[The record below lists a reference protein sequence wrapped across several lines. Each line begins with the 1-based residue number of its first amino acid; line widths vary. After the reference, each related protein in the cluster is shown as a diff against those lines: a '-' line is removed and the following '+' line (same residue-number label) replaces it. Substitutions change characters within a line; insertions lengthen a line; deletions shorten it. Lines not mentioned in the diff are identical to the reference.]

1 MDNYIQVEDGEEPY
15 YLPVENNNTVILET
29 VQSAFPR
36 CCGLCFYVKNKC
48 FVVTLQRGI
57 FHLPKEYWK
66 FIFEPIFDDDYDDED
81 NDEDEYSDDGYE
93 NDNHNKTNVGA
104 KPPEK
109 EDINVLYY
117 DMLNVKNYENDYDSY
132 DDDSWQF

>member
-1 MDNYIQVEDGEEPY
+1 MDNYIQVEDGEEPFF
-15 YLPVENNNTVILET
+15 LPVENNNTVILET

-57 FHLPKEYWK
+57 FYPPKEYWK
-66 FIFEPIFDDDYDDED
+66 FVYEPIYDDYYEDWDEDGDEYDDDGHD
-81 NDEDEYSDDGYE
+81 
-93 NDNHNKTNVGA
+93 KTNVSV
-104 KPPEK
+104 KPQQK
-109 EDINVLYY
+109 EDINQLYFNL
-117 DMLNVKNYENDYDSY
+117 LNNKNDENDYDSDY

>member
-1 MDNYIQVEDGEEPY
+1 MDDYVQVEDGEEPF
-15 YLPVENNNTVILET
+15 YLPIENNNTVILET

-81 NDEDEYSDDGYE
+81 DDYDQEYFEHDRK
-93 NDNHNKTNVGA
+93 NNVCGN
-104 KPPEK
+104 PPEK
-109 EDINVLYY
+109 EDINMLYNHLLR
-117 DMLNVKNYENDYDSY
+117 DDQSNDSY
-132 DDDSWQF
+132 DDEW

>member
-48 FVVTLQRGI
+48 FVVTLQRGV
-57 FHLPKEYWK
+57 FHPPKEYWK
-66 FIFEPIFDDDYDDED
+66 FVYEPIYDDCDDDWDKGDDDYDDD
-81 NDEDEYSDDGYE
+81 YDDHGYK
-93 NDNHNKTNVGA
+93 NTVGA

-109 EDINVLYY
+109 EDINMLYNHLLR
-117 DMLNVKNYENDYDSY
+117 DDQSNDSY
-132 DDDSWQF
+132 DDE

>member
-1 MDNYIQVEDGEEPY
+1 MDNYIQVEDNEEQY

-81 NDEDEYSDDGYE
+81 DDYDQEYFEHDRK
-93 NDNHNKTNVGA
+93 NNVCGN
-104 KPPEK
+104 PPEK
-109 EDINVLYY
+109 EDINMLYY
-117 DMLNVKNYENDYDSY
+117 NLLNEKHANDVESDN
-132 DDDSWQF
+132 DDE

>member
-1 MDNYIQVEDGEEPY
+1 MDNYIQVEDGDEPY

-29 VQSAFPR
+29 IQSAFMR

-66 FIFEPIFDDDYDDED
+66 FVYEPIYDDDYDDWDE
-81 NDEDEYSDDGYE
+81 DEDEYDDGYQYDDYK
-93 NDNHNKTNVGA
+93 NNVGA
-104 KPPEK
+104 KTAQK
-109 EDINVLYY
+109 EDINQLYY
-117 DMLNVKNYENDYDSY
+117 DLLKNDNVDDGDNDDIYS
-132 DDDSWQF
+132 DDE

>member
-1 MDNYIQVEDGEEPY
+1 MDNYIQVEDGDEPY

-29 VQSAFPR
+29 VQSAFMR

-66 FIFEPIFDDDYDDED
+66 FVYEPIYDDDYDDWD
-81 NDEDEYSDDGYE
+81 DDGYE
-93 NDNHNKTNVGA
+93 YDDDGYKNKGGV
-104 KPPEK
+104 KPPQ
-109 EDINVLYY
+109 EDINELYY
-117 DMLNVKNYENDYDSY
+117 HMLNDDQGDDSYEDDDY
-132 DDDSWQF
+132 DDDS

>member
-1 MDNYIQVEDGEEPY
+1 MDNYIKVSDGEEPFY
-15 YLPVENNNTVILET
+15 FTVEDNNTVILET

-66 FIFEPIFDDDYDDED
+66 FIFEPIFDDDYEYEDDD
-81 NDEDEYSDDGYE
+81 YDQEYFEHDRK
-93 NDNHNKTNVGA
+93 NNVCGN
-104 KPPEK
+104 PPEK
-109 EDINVLYY
+109 EDINMLYY
-117 DMLNVKNYENDYDSY
+117 NLLNEKSDDEVESDYD
-132 DDDSWQF
+132 DE

>member
-15 YLPVENNNTVILET
+15 YLPVESNNTLPLET
-29 VQSAFPR
+29 LQSAFPR

-57 FHLPKEYWK
+57 FYPPKEYWK
-66 FIFEPIFDDDYDDED
+66 FVYEPIYDDYDDDWDEGDDDYDD
-81 NDEDEYSDDGYE
+81 GY
-93 NDNHNKTNVGA
+93 NVGV

-109 EDINVLYY
+109 EDINQLYFNHLNGKNDENSY
-117 DMLNVKNYENDYDSY
+117 DNDY
-132 DDDSWQF
+132 DDDS

>member
-1 MDNYIQVEDGEEPY
+1 MDNYIQVEDGDEPY
-15 YLPVENNNTVILET
+15 YLPVENNDTVILET

-66 FIFEPIFDDDYDDED
+66 FVYEPIYDDDYDDWDE
-81 NDEDEYSDDGYE
+81 DEDEYDDGYQYDDYK
-93 NDNHNKTNVGA
+93 NNVGA
-104 KPPEK
+104 KTAQK
-109 EDINVLYY
+109 EDINQLYY
-117 DMLNVKNYENDYDSY
+117 DLLKNDNVDDGDNDDLYS
-132 DDDSWQF
+132 DDEQ

>member
-1 MDNYIQVEDGEEPY
+1 MDNYIKVSDGEEPFY
-15 YLPVENNNTVILET
+15 FTVEDNNTVILET

-81 NDEDEYSDDGYE
+81 DDYDQEYFEHDRK
-93 NDNHNKTNVGA
+93 NNVCGN
-104 KPPEK
+104 PPEK
-109 EDINVLYY
+109 EDINMLYY
-117 DMLNVKNYENDYDSY
+117 NLLNEKHANDVESDN
-132 DDDSWQF
+132 DDE

>member
-1 MDNYIQVEDGEEPY
+1 MDNYIKVSDGEEPFY
-15 YLPVENNNTVILET
+15 FTVEDNNTVILET

-66 FIFEPIFDDDYDDED
+66 FIFEPIFDDECDDDWDGGDYDDYD
-81 NDEDEYSDDGYE
+81 DYDDGYK
-93 NDNHNKTNVGA
+93 NNVCGN
-104 KPPEK
+104 PPAK
-109 EDINVLYY
+109 EDINRLYY
-117 DMLNVKNYENDYDSY
+117 DMLNEKDDENDYSDDY
-132 DDDSWQF
+132 DDS

>member
-1 MDNYIQVEDGEEPY
+1 MDNYIQVEDGDEPY
-15 YLPVENNNTVILET
+15 YLPVEENTVTLET

-57 FHLPKEYWK
+57 FYPPKEYWK
-66 FIFEPIFDDDYDDED
+66 YVYEPIFDDDYDDED
-81 NDEDEYSDDGYE
+81 ADYDQEYFEQDRK
-93 NDNHNKTNVGA
+93 NNVCG

-109 EDINVLYY
+109 EDINMLYNHLLR
-117 DMLNVKNYENDYDSY
+117 DDQSNDSY
-132 DDDSWQF
+132 DDE